1 MRQARTALV
10 VEGGGMRG
18 IFTAGVCDAFLAA
31 GFHPFDLHIGVS
43 SGACTL
49 ASYLSGQYQR
59 IYRLITGPMRSRAFI
74 DPVRFLA
81 GGHYMDL
88 DWLWDYAAV
97 HDPLDTATAAGN
109 PDREFLVGVTEVDTA
124 SALYLRPTA
133 ETLSEHLL
141 ASSALPVLYRR
152 FVPLDGRLVTDG
164 GVADPIP
171 VMEAY
176 RRGAGRIVVIRT
188 RPVGRGKSRRLDGWA
203 AALFL
208 RRYPAL
214 RARIQDLHRVY
225 EKAVEFI
232 RHPPDG
238 VAVQQIAPPPSLGT
252 SRVSSRMDT
261 IQADYRLGRQA
272 GEEFIRQA
280 KGEKDRGA
288 V

>member
-1 MRQARTALV
+1 
-10 VEGGGMRG
+10 MRG

-31 GFHPFDLHIGVS
+31 GYNPFDLYIGVS

-59 IYRLITGPMRSRAFI
+59 IYRLITGPMRGREFI
-74 DPVRFLA
+74 DPMRFLA

-88 DWLWDYAAV
+88 DWLWNYAAA
-97 HDPLDTATAAGN
+97 HDPLDTIAATEGR
-109 PDREFLVGVTEVDTA
+109 DREFLVGVTDVETA
-124 SALYLRPTA
+124 SACYLRPAA
-133 ETLSEHLL
+133 ETLSEYLL

-152 FVPLDGRLVTDG
+152 FVPLGGRLVTDG

-188 RPVGRGKSRRLDGWA
+188 RPVGKGKGRFLDGCV

-214 RARIQDLHRVY
+214 RARIQGLHRVY
-225 EKAVEFI
+225 EKAVVFM

-238 VAVQQIAPPPSLGT
+238 VEVRQIAPPPTLGT
-252 SRVSSRMDT
+252 SRISADMST

-272 GEEFIRQA
+272 GEEFIRQGQREEIEVRC
-280 KGEKDRGA
+280 KK
-288 V
+288 